1 MLLSP
6 VVLSLAAAGI
16 ATTSVVLPVLAQSTC
31 NGQAAYCDRIY
42 SNVTQVG
49 AHDSPF
55 VGRLPQQNQNIDVTA
70 QLDLGIRFL
79 QGQTHQ
85 SIDNE
90 TILLCHTS
98 CLLEDAGT
106 LESYLTT
113 VKTWLDKNPDEVVT
127 LLLTNGDSLSVTR
140 FAEAFVSAGITDYAF
155 VPESS
160 PSTLAINAWPT
171 LQELI
176 SGGTRL
182 VTFLDYGADATTV
195 PYILDE
201 FAYFFETPYDVTDA
215 SFSDCS
221 INRPSGAS
229 ATGRMYIVN
238 HFLDVDILGILIP
251 DREHAAETN
260 AVSGESSIGAQ
271 ADLCLSLHGRRPN
284 FILLDF
290 VDQGQPIAAQD
301 LLNGV

>member
-1 MLLSP
+1 MFFSA
-6 VVLSLAAAGI
+6 VVLGLA
-16 ATTSVVLPVLAQSTC
+16 ATTSLVLPVLAQSTC
-31 NGQAAYCDRIY
+31 NGQSAYCDRIY

-55 VGRLPQQNQNIDVTA
+55 VGPLLQQNQNIDVTE

-85 SIDNE
+85 SIDND

-98 CLLEDAGT
+98 CLLEYAGS
-106 LESYLTT
+106 LESYLAT
-113 VKTWLDKNPDEVVT
+113 VKAWLDDNPDEVVT
-127 LLLTNGDSLSVTR
+127 LLLTNGDSLPVTH
-140 FAEAFVSAGITDYAF
+140 FAEAFESAAIADYAF
-155 VPESS
+155 VPKSS

-171 LQELI
+171 LRELI
-176 SGGTRL
+176 GNGTRL
-182 VTFLDYGADATTV
+182 ITFLDYGADATAV

-215 SFSDCS
+215 SFPTCS
-221 INRPSGAS
+221 IDRPSGAS

-260 AVSGESSIGAQ
+260 AVSSEGSIGAQ
-271 ADLCLSLHGRRPN
+271 ADLCLSIYGQLPN
-284 FILLDF
+284 VILLDF
-290 VDQGQPIAAQD
+290 VDQGQPIAAQS